1 MKAVRIHETGSPDV
15 LRCEDVATP
24 EPGQGQALVRLHAA
38 GVNFLDIYHRTG
50 LTRMSLPMILGSEG
64 AGVVEAVGPGV
75 SEVRPGDRVAY
86 SNVLG
91 SYAEY
96 VVAPAW
102 RLVSIPPNLDFI
114 QAAAVMLQGM
124 TAHYLVHTTYHLNPG
139 EWTLVHAAAGG
150 VGALLVQLAK
160 RAGAQVIATVSTD
173 AKAQIAREA
182 GADYIVN
189 YAETDFDEE
198 AKRLT
203 GGDGVHVV
211 YDSVGRDTFPQ
222 SLNCLRLRGM
232 LVLYGSSSGLVPPV
246 NPMVLNQKGSLFLT
260 RPSLQHYTHTREELL
275 QRAWDVLGWVS
286 SGELTLRIDR
296 TYPLADAAEA
306 HRRLEGRHA
315 LGKLMLLINR

>member
-15 LRCEDVATP
+15 LRYEDVPVP
-24 EPGQGQALVRLHAA
+24 EPGSGQALVRLYAA

-50 LTRMSLPMILGSEG
+50 LTRMSLPAILGNEG

-91 SYAEY
+91 SYAEHI
-96 VVAPAW
+96 VAPAW
-102 RLVSIPPNLDFI
+102 RLVPIPPNLDFV
-114 QAAAVMLQGM
+114 QAAAAMLQGM
-124 TAHYLVHTTYHLNPG
+124 TAHYLVYTTYRLNPG
-139 EWTLVHAAAGG
+139 EWALVHAAAGG

-173 AKAQIAREA
+173 AKAEIARDA
-182 GADYIVN
+182 GADHVVN

-211 YDSVGRDTFPQ
+211 YDSVGRDTFAQ
-222 SLNCLRLRGM
+222 SLNCLRLRGT

-246 NPMVLNQKGSLFLT
+246 NPMVLNQRGSLFFT
-260 RPSLQHYTHTREELL
+260 RPSLHHYTHTREELL

-286 SGELTLRIDR
+286 SGELILRIDR
-296 TYPLADAAEA
+296 TYPLAEAAEA

-315 LGKLMLLINR
+315 LGKLMLLITR

>member
-15 LRCEDVATP
+15 LRYEDVPAP

-50 LTRMSLPMILGSEG
+50 LTKMSLPMLLGNEG

-96 VVAPAW
+96 VAAPAW
-102 RLVSIPPNLDFI
+102 RLVPIPPDLDFI

-150 VGALLVQLAK
+150 VGALLVQMAK
-160 RAGAQVIATVSTD
+160 RAGAQVIGTVSTD
-173 AKAQIAREA
+173 AKAEIAREA
-182 GADYIVN
+182 GADHIVN
-189 YAETDFDEE
+189 YAEIDFDEE

-211 YDSVGRDTFPQ
+211 YDSVGRDTFTQ

-246 NPMVLNQKGSLFLT
+246 NPIVLNQKGSLFLT
-260 RPSLQHYTHTREELL
+260 RPSLHHYTHTREELL

-286 SGELTLRIDR
+286 SGELRLRIDR

-315 LGKLMLLINR
+315 LGKLVLLIDR